1 MSAIIT
7 PWKHQVE
14 MYKEIEQNLDSG
26 ERSLLAVLATR
37 GGKSWIISQIVK
49 KYAVDHNLPVF
60 FIAHT
65 HILINGMSDTLTDMG
80 IQHGIISPNA
90 PMLKYRV
97 QVISKDTL
105 FVRMKKIQGWMKPAI
120 LIIDEAHMA
129 NSPRYREIIEQ
140 YKDAILIG
148 FTGTPIRLDGKPMG
162 DIFKKLIL
170 GPPISYLQENN
181 ILCPIDHYYVEFDQS
196 GIKKTG
202 GEFNQHQAEAKL
214 DKPKILKDVV
224 RHWEKIAK
232 NKKTLTFCSTIN
244 HAKHMAEEFCR
255 SGYPSVDIS
264 SDDGK
269 EGIKRKL
276 NDFYSGKY
284 VNLCSV
290 NLFVMGFT
298 VKDCECIIQAR
309 MTASMMVYRQ
319 SLGRGMMFVP
329 GKTLIN
335 IDAVNNQDRHG
346 YPEDDIEWSLSG
358 KQKIKDIS
366 ERKRCP
372 DCMRADIPK
381 NARVCPYCGHSWVE
395 SVERGT
401 RELPE
406 QIEGELV
413 KITDARKLKNSA
425 VLAIAREAHSLAQA
439 VNIGK
444 NHGISSKYAYF
455 IWTKMLKKSA

>member
-1 MSAIIT
+1 MSTVFT
-7 PWKHQVE
+7 PWEHQVK
-14 MYKEIEQNLDSG
+14 MYNDIKERLDAG
-26 ERSLLAVLATR
+26 DRKILGVLATR
-37 GGKSWIISQIVK
+37 GGKSWIIAQIVK
-49 KYAVDHNLPVF
+49 QYAVEHNLPVF

-65 HILINGMSDTLTDMG
+65 HILIDGMSDTLNDMG
-80 IQHGIISPNA
+80 IRHGIISPSA

-129 NSPRYREIIEQ
+129 NSPRYKEIIDQ

-148 FTGTPIRLDGKPMG
+148 FTGTPIRLDGKPLG
-162 DIFKKLIL
+162 DIFDSMVL
-170 GPPISYLQENN
+170 GPPIDYLQEKN
-181 ILCPIDHYYVEFDQS
+181 ILCPIAHYYVEFDQT

-202 GEFNQHQAEAKL
+202 GEYNQHQAEAKL
-214 DKPKILKDVV
+214 DKPKILKDIV

-232 NKKTLTFCSTIN
+232 NKKTLTFCTTIN
-244 HAKHMAEEFCR
+244 HAKHMAEEFCN

-264 SDDGK
+264 SEDGK
-269 EGIKRKL
+269 EEIKRKL

-284 VNLCSV
+284 INLCSV

-346 YPEDDIEWSLSG
+346 YPEDFVEWSLTG
-358 KQKIKDIS
+358 KQKVKEIS

-372 DCMRADIPK
+372 DCQRADIPK

-395 SVERGT
+395 SLQKGT

-406 QIEGELV
+406 QIEGTLV
-413 KITDARKLKNSA
+413 QITESRKLKNAA
-425 VLAIAREAHSLAQA
+425 VLAIVRNAKSLAEA

-444 NHGISSKYAYF
+444 KHGISSKHAWF
-455 IWTKMLKKSA
+455 VWVKMMKKSA